1 MKRTFHFGEEKPHR
15 SEAQRSGFGSERR
28 SNEAIRSFR
37 GPYGNRGNGVSE
49 VCDDEVGVNDDEG
62 PPVPIPNTEVK
73 LVGGENTCLATDRE
87 DSTMPTQRQQLQTTA
102 AVIFISVARQVFSDR
117 FQSKRLLRLEK
128 EEAVPQ
134 NQHETAVSCWRGET
148 AK

>member
-1 MKRTFHFGEEKPHR
+1 ML
-15 SEAQRSGFGSERR
+15 ERR
-28 SNEAIRSFR
+28 NHNEAIRSFR

-87 DSTMPTQRQQLQTTA
+87 DSTMPTLM
-102 AVIFISVARQVFSDR
+102 VLNSSVGRARG
-117 FQSKRLLRLEK
+117 
-128 EEAVPQ
+128 
-134 NQHETAVSCWRGET
+134 C
-148 AK
+148 